1 MNKKHLITAAFA
13 FGMTLGPWM
22 AAAPLPGRGAAQHP
36 FLYAGE
42 WDTRKPAEQSMF
54 IVRGGKIVWQYSMP
68 LHPSPGSNQIGRAH
82 V

>member
-42 WDTRKPAEQSMF
+42 WDTRKPQE
-54 IVRGGKIVWQYSMP
+54 
-68 LHPSPGSNQIGRAH
+68 
-82 V
+82 